1 MFELQWAPSLS
12 VSQWWVLLAGKSF
25 RKPSV
30 HFHSSFQQCEWCDS
44 LLGQRDYWDQ
54 ASPSSMPL
62 AQPAKLAQSVPQAPR
77 CLTEQPTRRT
87 ESKEA
92 PGTPLIVHALGGS
105 LASQHEEGPQS
116 LGCPTAP
123 HSALAQRF
131 WGRYICF
138 EALCFWGHHIVQLEI
153 VNFSESV
160 LSTWSVLVL
169 QQGHISKSSNHHN
182 DSRLKHVVNCIQCFS
197 CKFKSFTALVEIPR
211 MEVPAK

>member
-1 MFELQWAPSLS
+1 MSSQC
-12 VSQWWVLLAGKSF
+12 SQWWALLAGKSF

-62 AQPAKLAQSVPQAPR
+62 AQPAKPAQSVPQAPR

-116 LGCPTAP
+116 QGCPTAP

-131 WGRYICF
+131 WGRYISALRLYVS
-138 EALCFWGHHIVQLEI
+138 EAVLMVQLEM
-153 VNFSESV
+153 VNFSAANTV
-160 LSTWSVLVL
+160 STRAALE
-169 QQGHISKSSNHHN
+169 QGHILNCSNDPEHP
-182 DSRLKHVVNCIQCFS
+182 RLKCVMNSIQCLS
-197 CKFKSFTALVEIPR
+197 RKFPGSR
-211 MEVPAK
+211 S